1 MRVTLLATANV
12 SGDFCL
18 PLVVIHKY
26 ISPRA
31 LKHCNLETL
40 PVDYYGQKK
49 AWMDSLI
56 FKSWFKMKFITRIK
70 HYLSIK
76 GLPTKALLLMDNAPS
91 HLSTKELCSRDG
103 LIKTMFLPA
112 NTTSLIQPMDQG
124 VLYNLKRRYKKNLLE
139 KMILYETI

>member
-1 MRVTLLATANV
+1 MRVTLLATANA

-26 ISPRA
+26 ISPQA

-49 AWMDSLI
+49 LGWIVRSKLV
-56 FKSWFKMKFITRIK
+56 KSWFKMKFITRVK

-91 HLSTKELCSRDG
+91 HPRTKELCSRDG
-103 LIKTMFLPA
+103 LIKLCSFLP
-112 NTTSLIQPMDQG
+112 
-124 VLYNLKRRYKKNLLE
+124 
-139 KMILYETI
+139 ILPV